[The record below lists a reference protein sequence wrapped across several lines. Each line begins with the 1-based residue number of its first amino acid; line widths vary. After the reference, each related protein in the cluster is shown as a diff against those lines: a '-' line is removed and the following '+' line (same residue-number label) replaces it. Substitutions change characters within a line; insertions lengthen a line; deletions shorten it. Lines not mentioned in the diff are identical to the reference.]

1 MNQLQN
7 VQNLKL
13 VVSSANENLAE
24 INANEMKEVLQ
35 YVEQRCI
42 NLSSLEVIGTIKG
55 EYKAI
60 LDKIRNKMV
69 GSKIILGIK

>member
-35 YVEQRCI
+35 YVE
-42 NLSSLEVIGTIKG
+42 
-55 EYKAI
+55 
-60 LDKIRNKMV
+60 
-69 GSKIILGIK
+69 